1 MDVERLLGMVLR
13 SGLSTKSKS
22 KGKSK
27 GFSGMVK
34 KAAFSK
40 EGLTLLAGIGMA
52 AYEHFRGAQAAPT
65 PPTPAAGPATPP
77 PFPGAKAAPPPFA
90 GARALPGTPDP
101 DLLLL
106 AMVTAAKADGVLD
119 PSERAALL
127 EHLLQSGA
135 GAEER
140 ALLDRL
146 LAAPMDLDALVA
158 RVTDPVTAAE
168 VYAASRLAIE
178 PDLPVER
185 AYLAELARRLGLDAA
200 MVAEIEARLDE
211 AAG

>member
-13 SGLSTKSKS
+13 TGLSTKSTSKS
-22 KGKSK
+22 KGL
-27 GFSGMVK
+27 GGMVR
-34 KAAFSK
+34 KAAFSQ

-52 AYEHFRGAQAAPT
+52 AYEHFRGAQAN
-65 PPTPAAGPATPP
+65 PPPPSQPGPATPP
-77 PFPGAKAAPPPFA
+77 PFPGARAAPPPFA
-90 GARALPGTPDP
+90 GARPLPGTPDP

-119 PSERAALL
+119 PAERAALL

-178 PDLPVER
+178 PDLPVEQ

-200 MVAEIEARLDE
+200 MVAEIESRLEE